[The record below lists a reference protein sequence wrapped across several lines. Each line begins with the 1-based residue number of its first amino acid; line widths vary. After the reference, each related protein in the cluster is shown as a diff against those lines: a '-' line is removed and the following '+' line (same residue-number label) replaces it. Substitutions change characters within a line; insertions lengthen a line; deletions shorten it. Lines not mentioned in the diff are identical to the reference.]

1 MGRLAAVELL
11 LECADVDSGSD
22 KGKQTP
28 LIKAGIYLQPGE
40 GSLCSH
46 KFRREGNSPVGP

>member
-11 LECADVDSGSD
+11 VECAEVDSGSD

-28 LIKAGIYLQPGE
+28 LIKAGIYLQPGKE
-40 GSLCSH
+40 PL
-46 KFRREGNSPVGP
+46 P

>member
-11 LECADVDSGSD
+11 VECAEVDSGSD

-40 GSLCSH
+40 EPL
-46 KFRREGNSPVGP
+46 P